1 MCVRVCRGLQVWVC
15 TGGAGIAAG
24 VCGSVQWLDMDCK
37 THAKEKLTHQLTCI
51 QLKAWLIYIKFFP
64 KQQHL
69 HIKTTPAQH
78 NNYAENN
85 NYAECAIPDLCSS
98 ATTNNYAEINTLQR
112 YIRHVDYV
120 FFPNNKKSKHLNV
133 TKFWTIKTPVLNQ
146 ENYKTRAL
154 NLNMCHRL

>member
-1 MCVRVCRGLQVWVC
+1 MCVGVTTVCVRVCRGVCVWVCTGGAGKATVCVKVCKGLCVWVC

-69 HIKTTPAQH
+69 HIKTTPA
-78 NNYAENN
+78 
-85 NYAECAIPDLCSS
+85 
-98 ATTNNYAEINTLQR
+98 
-112 YIRHVDYV
+112 
-120 FFPNNKKSKHLNV
+120 
-133 TKFWTIKTPVLNQ
+133 
-146 ENYKTRAL
+146 
-154 NLNMCHRL
+154 